1 MYLNVQNPQE
11 DVCEESHL
19 IRTARILSKTSAILK
34 NREKKKSWFISFKLK
49 KNCVN
54 KVLPT
59 DIMGERLEVHMTGY
73 RFWMML

>member
-34 NREKKKSWFISFKLK
+34 KTGEKKKSWFISFKLK

-59 DIMGERLEVHMTGY
+59 DTLTSCSGA
-73 RFWMML
+73 

>member
-34 NREKKKSWFISFKLK
+34 KNRGKKKSWFISFKLK

-59 DIMGERLEVHMTGY
+59 DTLTSCSGA
-73 RFWMML
+73 

>member
-34 NREKKKSWFISFKLK
+34 KTGGK
-49 KNCVN
+49 KNHGSFHLN
-54 KVLPT
+54 
-59 DIMGERLEVHMTGY
+59 
-73 RFWMML
+73 

>member
-19 IRTARILSKTSAILK
+19 IRTARILSKTSAIFK
-34 NREKKKSWFISFKLK
+34 KKITGKKKKSWFISFKLK

-59 DIMGERLEVHMTGY
+59 DTLTSCSGA
-73 RFWMML
+73 

>member
-34 NREKKKSWFISFKLK
+34 KTGEKKEIMVHFI
-49 KNCVN
+49 
-54 KVLPT
+54 
-59 DIMGERLEVHMTGY
+59 
-73 RFWMML
+73 

>member
-34 NREKKKSWFISFKLK
+34 KKKKKTGEKKKSWFISFKLK

-59 DIMGERLEVHMTGY
+59 DTLTSCSGA
-73 RFWMML
+73 